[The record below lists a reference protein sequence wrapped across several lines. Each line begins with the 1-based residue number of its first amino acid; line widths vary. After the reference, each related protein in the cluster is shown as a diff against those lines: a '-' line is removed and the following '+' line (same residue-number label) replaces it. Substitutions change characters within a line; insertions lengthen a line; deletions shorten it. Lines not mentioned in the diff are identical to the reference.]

1 MPVRGN
7 KRKRLESVAHMLA
20 MENIGDIEHYNI
32 KPESNFKLSCS
43 GGSILDATLSPE
55 KSLGLYF
62 STILF
67 HIMCNN
73 FFNKH

>member
-7 KRKRLESVAHMLA
+7 KRKRLESVAHLLA
-20 MENIGDIEHYNI
+20 MENIGDFEHYNI
-32 KPESNFKLSCS
+32 KTEANFKLSCS

-62 STILF
+62 YYYIS
-67 HIMCNN
+67 HV
-73 FFNKH
+73 